1 VSVFQTVLRPFRQ
14 LYLILPPSSRKGLYG
29 VVTVSLF
36 SALFETAS
44 VASILPFMAIVMDPG
59 IITRYVWIEQL
70 INALGIHSQQHA
82 VIAAGA
88 LTICVLAL
96 GNAVSAANLW
106 AQTRY
111 IAKARQALS
120 SELFAGFMRLPY
132 SFHLERDTASL
143 SRVLG
148 SDVESALGGFLAS
161 LLGVVAKGLS
171 GFVLISFIVIV
182 DPLVALGTVVV
193 LGGGYMFVYRLIRV
207 RQSRLGA
214 KMMEASVALGRA
226 TLEGFAGIK
235 ELRVLGREST
245 STNSYNEVLSTLVK
259 TQAQNL
265 LAAALPRYVIEVI
278 AYSGIV
284 SVTLAFVLKGEGTA
298 AVPSLALYALAGNRL
313 VPIFQQFFAAAITIK
328 YHTKAVESLVLDLN
342 MVRLN
347 VKPPPL
353 IDEGA
358 QLSFNN
364 FLQMTDIVFKYP
376 TAHTPSLKGISLT
389 IIKNQ
394 SIGFVGKTGSG
405 KTTLADVILGLFQ
418 PQSGNISIDEVILTE
433 QNERLWRKRVG
444 YVPQTVFLTNA
455 SIAENIALGIPKE
468 QIDHASVTRAAQMAQ
483 AEEFINLLPNSYG
496 TLVGER
502 GVKLSGGQRQRLG
515 IARALYHQ
523 PDVLIFDEATSAL
536 DGMTEDAVMQAVQA
550 LSQQCTMILIAHRL
564 RTIQA
569 CDRVVMLDGGVIVA
583 DGQYGDLMQNSDAFR
598 RLAGIGQLGPRD
610 DALAAPALASS
621 PSSTT

>member
-1 VSVFQTVLRPFRQ
+1 MNVFQTILRPFRQ

-70 INALGIHSQQHA
+70 INALGIHTQQHA
-82 VIAAGA
+82 VIAAGG

-96 GNAVSAANLW
+96 GNAVSASNLW

-171 GFVLISFIVIV
+171 GFVLLSFIVIV

-214 KMMEASVALGRA
+214 KMMESSVALGRA

-245 STNSYNEVLSTLVK
+245 STSSYNEVLSTLVK

-278 AYSGIV
+278 AYAGIV
-284 SVTLAFVLKGEGTA
+284 AVTLAFVLKGEGTA
-298 AVPSLALYALAGNRL
+298 AIPSLALYALAGNRL
-313 VPIFQQFFAAAITIK
+313 VPIFQQFFASAITIK
-328 YHTKAVESLVLDLN
+328 YHTKAVESLVTDLKT
-342 MVRLN
+342 VRDT
-347 VKPPPL
+347 PL
-353 IDEGA
+353 TPVDTGD
-358 QLSFNN
+358 QHPL
-364 FLQMTDIVFKYP
+364 VFQSTLALANIGFTYP
-376 TAHTPSLKGISLT
+376 TAHTASLKNVSLL
-389 IIKNQ
+389 IKKNQ
-394 SIGFVGKTGSG
+394 SIGLVGKTGAG
-405 KTTLADVILGLFQ
+405 KTTLADVILGLYQ
-418 PQSGNISIDEVILTE
+418 PQSGSIRVDGLLLTE
-433 QNERLWRKRVG
+433 QNERAWRKRVG

-455 SIAENIALGIPKE
+455 SIAENIALGIPKPL
-468 QIDHASVTRAAQMAQ
+468 INLAAVLRAAQMAQ
-483 AEEFINLLPNSYG
+483 AEEFIEQLPDSYD
-496 TLVGER
+496 TVVGER

-536 DGMTEDAVMQAVQA
+536 DGMTEDAVMSAVQR
-550 LSQQCTMILIAHRL
+550 LSQQCTMVLIAHRL

-569 CDRVVMLDGGVIVA
+569 CDRIVMLEGGAIVA
-583 DGQYGDLMQNSDAFR
+583 DGTYHELLSSSLAFK
-598 RLAGIGQLGPRD
+598 RLAGLRD
-610 DALAAPALASS
+610 ETSETIDADAKP
-621 PSSTT
+621 

>member
-1 VSVFQTVLRPFRQ
+1 M
-14 LYLILPPSSRKGLYG
+14 I
-29 VVTVSLF
+29 SLF
-36 SALFETAS
+36 AALFETAS

-59 IITRYVWIEQL
+59 IITRYAWITPF
-70 INALGIHSQQHA
+70 ISTLGIHTQQGA
-82 VIAAGA
+82 VIAAGG
-88 LTICVLAL
+88 LTICVLAM

-111 IAKARQALS
+111 IARARQALS

-214 KMMEASVALGRA
+214 KMVEASVALGRA

-245 STNSYNEVLSTLVK
+245 STASYNDVLGTLVK

-278 AYSGIV
+278 AYAGIV
-284 SVTLAFVLKGEGTA
+284 AVTLAFVLKGEGTA

-313 VPIFQQFFAAAITIK
+313 VPIFQQFFASAITIK
-328 YHTKAVESLVLDLN
+328 YHTKAVESLVLDLKT
-342 MVRLN
+342 VRDHIEQLSQN
-347 VKPPPL
+347 S
-353 IDEGA
+353 DEA
-358 QLSFNN
+358 PLSFNHRLELAN
-364 FLQMTDIVFKYP
+364 IVFQYP
-376 TAHTPSLKGISLT
+376 TAHTPSLQGVSLT
-389 IIKNQ
+389 ILKNQ
-394 SIGFVGKTGSG
+394 SVGFVGKTGAG
-405 KTTLADVILGLFQ
+405 KTTLADVILGLYQ
-418 PQSGNISIDEVILTE
+418 PQSGTLSVDGVLLTE
-433 QNERLWRKRVG
+433 SNERLWRRRVG

-468 QIDHASVTRAAQMAQ
+468 KIDRSAVIRAAEMAQ
-483 AEEFINLLPNSYG
+483 AEEFIDLLPDNYD
-496 TLVGER
+496 TVVGER

-536 DGMTEDAVMQAVQA
+536 DGMTEDAVMQAIQK
-550 LSQQCTMILIAHRL
+550 LSQQCTMVLIAHRL
-564 RTIQA
+564 RTVQA
-569 CDRVVMLDGGVIVA
+569 CDRIVVLDGGVIVA
-583 DGQYGDLMQNSDAFR
+583 DGSYQELTQHSDAFR
-598 RLAGIGQLGPRD
+598 RLAGLEQLGD
-610 DALAAPALASS
+610 ELATSGLPNSLNS
-621 PSSTT
+621 PS

>member
-1 VSVFQTVLRPFRQ
+1 MNVFQTVLRPFRQ
-14 LYLILPPSSRKGLYG
+14 LYLILPPKGRSGLYG
-29 VVTVSLF
+29 VVTISLF

-44 VASILPFMAIVMDPG
+44 VASILPFMAIVMDPS
-59 IITRYVWIEQL
+59 IITRYAWIEQF
-70 INALGIHSQQHA
+70 ISTLGIYTSQGA
-82 VIAAGA
+82 VIAAGG
-88 LTICVLAL
+88 LTICVLAM

-120 SELFAGFMRLPY
+120 SELFSGFMRLPY

-193 LGGGYMFVYRLIRV
+193 LGGGYMFVYRLIRA

-214 KMMEASVALGRA
+214 KMVEASVALGRA

-245 STNSYNEVLSTLVK
+245 STASYNEVLGTLVK

-265 LAAALPRYVIEVI
+265 LSAALPRYVIEVI
-278 AYSGIV
+278 AYAGIV
-284 SVTLAFVLKGEGTA
+284 AVTLGFVLKGEGIA

-313 VPIFQQFFAAAITIK
+313 VPIFQQFFASAITIK
-328 YHTKAVESLVLDLN
+328 YHTKAVESLVLDLTI
-342 MVRLN
+342 VRDH
-347 VKPPPL
+347 VEPPL
-353 IDEGA
+353 QISDEA
-358 QLSFNN
+358 PLSFNHRLELN
-364 FLQMTDIVFKYP
+364 NIVFQYP
-376 TAHTPSLKGISLT
+376 TAHTPSLQGVSLT
-389 IIKNQ
+389 ILKNQ
-394 SIGFVGKTGSG
+394 SIGFVGKTGAG
-405 KTTLADVILGLFQ
+405 KTTLADVILGLYQ
-418 PQSGNISIDEVILTE
+418 PRSGTISVDGVVLTE
-433 QNERLWRKRVG
+433 SNERLWRRRVG

-455 SIAENIALGIPKE
+455 SIAENIALGIPTDK
-468 QIDHASVTRAAQMAQ
+468 IDRIAVIRAAEMAQ
-483 AEEFINLLPNSYG
+483 AEEFIDLLPDTYD
-496 TLVGER
+496 TVVGER

-536 DGMTEDAVMQAVQA
+536 DGMTEDAVMQAINK
-550 LSQQCTMILIAHRL
+550 LSQQCTLILIAHRL

-569 CDRVVMLDGGVIVA
+569 CDRIIMLENGVLVA
-583 DGQYGDLMQNSDAFR
+583 DGSYDELVLGSAAFR
-598 RLAGIGQLGPRD
+598 RLASLGVTENGILTIPNYVAVTGRENQ
-610 DALAAPALASS
+610 
-621 PSSTT
+621 

>member
-1 VSVFQTVLRPFRQ
+1 MNVFQTVLRPFRQ
-14 LYLILPPSSRKGLYG
+14 LYLILPSKGRKGLYG

-44 VASILPFMAIVMDPG
+44 VASILPFMAIVMDPD
-59 IITRYVWIEQL
+59 IITRYAWIAPF
-70 INALGIHSQQHA
+70 ISTFGIHTQQGA
-82 VIAAGA
+82 VIAAGG

-111 IAKARQALS
+111 IARARLALS

-214 KMMEASVALGRA
+214 KMVEASVALGRA

-245 STNSYNEVLSTLVK
+245 STESYNEVLGTLVK

-278 AYSGIV
+278 AYAGIV
-284 SVTLAFVLKGEGTA
+284 AVTLAFVLKGEGTA

-313 VPIFQQFFAAAITIK
+313 VPIFQQFFASAITIK
-328 YHTKAVESLVLDLN
+328 YHTKAVESLVIDLKT
-342 MVRLN
+342 VRDHLEQPQQN
-347 VKPPPL
+347 DNEAP
-353 IDEGA
+353 
-358 QLSFNN
+358 LSFTHRLELSN
-364 FLQMTDIVFKYP
+364 IVFQYP
-376 TAHTPSLKGISLT
+376 TAHTPALQGVSLT
-389 IIKNQ
+389 ILKNQ
-394 SIGFVGKTGSG
+394 SIGFVGKTGAG
-405 KTTLADVILGLFQ
+405 KTTLADVILGLYQ
-418 PQSGNISIDEVILTE
+418 PQSGTLSVDGVVLTE
-433 QNERLWRKRVG
+433 SNERLWRRRVG

-468 QIDHASVTRAAQMAQ
+468 QIYSAAVIRAAEMAQ
-483 AEEFINLLPNSYG
+483 AEEFIDLLPDTYD
-496 TLVGER
+496 TVVGER

-536 DGMTEDAVMQAVQA
+536 DGMTEDAVMQAIQK

-564 RTIQA
+564 RTVQA
-569 CDRVVMLDGGVIVA
+569 CDRIVVLDGGVIVA
-583 DGQYGDLMQNSDAFR
+583 DGSYQELTQQSDTFR
-598 RLAGIGQLGPRD
+598 RLAGLEQLGDELSTSDP
-610 DALAAPALASS
+610 LTS
-621 PSSTT
+621 PIRQS

>member
-1 VSVFQTVLRPFRQ
+1 VNVFQTVLRPFRQ
-14 LYLILPPSSRKGLYG
+14 LYLILPPKGRSGLYG
-29 VVTVSLF
+29 VVTISLF

-44 VASILPFMAIVMDPG
+44 VASILPFMAIVMDPS
-59 IITRYVWIEQL
+59 IITRYAWIEQF
-70 INALGIHSQQHA
+70 ISTLGIYTSQGA
-82 VIAAGA
+82 VIAAGG
-88 LTICVLAL
+88 LTICVLAM

-120 SELFAGFMRLPY
+120 SELFSGFMRLPY

-193 LGGGYMFVYRLIRV
+193 LGGGYMFVYRLIRA

-214 KMMEASVALGRA
+214 KMVEASVALGRA

-245 STNSYNEVLSTLVK
+245 STASYNEVLGTLVK

-265 LAAALPRYVIEVI
+265 LSAALPRYVIEVI
-278 AYSGIV
+278 AYAGIV
-284 SVTLAFVLKGEGTA
+284 AVTLGFVLKGEGIA

-313 VPIFQQFFAAAITIK
+313 VPIFQQFFASAITIK
-328 YHTKAVESLVLDLN
+328 YHTKAVESLVLDLTI
-342 MVRLN
+342 VRDH
-347 VKPPPL
+347 VEPPL
-353 IDEGA
+353 QISDEA
-358 QLSFNN
+358 PLSFNHRLELN
-364 FLQMTDIVFKYP
+364 NIVFQYP
-376 TAHTPSLKGISLT
+376 TAHTPSLQGVSLT
-389 IIKNQ
+389 ILKNQ
-394 SIGFVGKTGSG
+394 SIGFVGKTGAG
-405 KTTLADVILGLFQ
+405 KTTLADVILGLYQ
-418 PQSGNISIDEVILTE
+418 PRSGTISVDGVVLTE
-433 QNERLWRKRVG
+433 SNERLWRRRVG

-455 SIAENIALGIPKE
+455 SIAENIALGIPTDK
-468 QIDHASVTRAAQMAQ
+468 IDRIAVIRAAEMAQ
-483 AEEFINLLPNSYG
+483 AEEFIDLLPDTYD
-496 TLVGER
+496 TVVGER

-536 DGMTEDAVMQAVQA
+536 DGMTEDAVMQAINK
-550 LSQQCTMILIAHRL
+550 LSQQCTLILIAHRL

-569 CDRVVMLDGGVIVA
+569 CDRIIMLENGVLVA
-583 DGQYGDLMQNSDAFR
+583 DGSYDELVLGSAAFR
-598 RLAGIGQLGPRD
+598 RLASLGVTENGILTIPNYVAVTGRENQ
-610 DALAAPALASS
+610 
-621 PSSTT
+621 